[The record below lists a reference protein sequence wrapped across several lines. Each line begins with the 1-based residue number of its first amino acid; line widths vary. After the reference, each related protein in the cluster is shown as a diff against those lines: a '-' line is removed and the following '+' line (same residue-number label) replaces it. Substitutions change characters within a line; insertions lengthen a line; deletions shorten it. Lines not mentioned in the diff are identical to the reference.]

1 MISLCAFTR
10 EIVRSRF
17 PKDLPEKELKKQM
30 FIAYYKNDFK
40 CLLLTIKMTSLLKNL
55 ING

>member
-30 FIAYYKNDFK
+30 FIAYYKNDFSPEEFDK
-40 CLLLTIKMTSLLKNL
+40 WLKHSFD
-55 ING
+55 